1 MRVVMLDL
9 ALLPFLDGPSGLA
22 HVVHGIAKIHQNA
35 VIDSAVANGLFELKQ
50 LTAGFAK
57 LEIHAPKGS
66 LGIQRSMATPSTR
79 FFRGTSNAH
88 NAGAMGFA
96 ADQVGELNLTAHA
109 GERGHVQQTTVGI
122 HLSSLCGLYDA
133 FAVGVLPLGLYW
145 NHDRKTAAAALF
157 QSGVRRVGDHFVH
170 RGVCRS
176 G

>member
-1 MRVVMLDL
+1 MLDL

-22 HVVHGIAKIHQNA
+22 HVVHDIAKIHQNA

-57 LEIHAPKGS
+57 LEIHAPRF
-66 LGIQRSMATPSTR
+66 RSESKIDGHVKQAV
-79 FFRGTSNAH
+79 FQGTSNAH

-96 ADQVGELNLTAHA
+96 ADQVGELNLTAYA

-133 FAVGVLPLGLYW
+133 FAVGVLPLGLYG

-157 QSGVRRVGDHFVH
+157 RSGVRRVGDHFVH
-170 RGVCRS
+170 RGGCRS